1 MSADPLTEGWRPRW
15 LLMLVLVYAAAAIVV
30 VRPVIDPDVWWHL
43 RAGQW
48 ILEHHAV
55 PWTDP
60 FSSYGVGRAWIAYNW
75 LFEVFLFEVYRLLG
89 LFGPLLYVVAF
100 TLAITVALHAL
111 ISRFDARFTRAAA
124 LTALGL
130 GAMGP
135 VLMPRSYLFSILF
148 FLIELHIVFSVRESQ
163 RVRPLLLLPPLFAV
177 WANVHIQFIYGLFAL
192 ALAIAESVLYRAMPR
207 SQAVGPASRCA
218 PLRPLVL
225 VTLASCAATL
235 MTPYHVYLYQS
246 IAGVARQS
254 GMYDRI
260 IELMAMDFR
269 QPANWLVLGLTVAAA
284 FLLGR
289 QPRIEPW
296 PALLLIFGVFPAFRS
311 RRDVWVVVI
320 AALVV
325 IARSMPVTKAREQWM
340 TWPRIAVA
348 GAGIALAFAIVGVVR
363 DVSPRGLEA
372 AVALEYPVDAARV
385 VERRGYKGPLFNPYD
400 WGGYLIWRLPQLPVI
415 MDGRANVH
423 GDLRIA
429 QSIATWHG
437 ERSWASD
444 SELAVAKVVIAPIGL
459 GLTSLLR
466 VDPRFELAYEDHVA
480 AVFVARGTQSQR
492 IAQQRE

>member
-1 MSADPLTEGWRPRW
+1 MSTDAVTEGWQPRW
-15 LLMLVLVYAAAAIVV
+15 LLMLVLVYAAVAIIV

-60 FSSYGVGRAWIAYNW
+60 FSSYGLGKAWIAYNW
-75 LFEVFLFEVYRLLG
+75 LFEVFLYEVYRLLG
-89 LFGPLLYVVAF
+89 LFGPLLYVIAF
-100 TLAITVALHAL
+100 ALAITIALHAL
-111 ISRFDARFTRAAA
+111 ISRFEARVTRAGA

-148 FLIELHIVFSVRESQ
+148 FLIELHIIVFVRESQ
-163 RVRPLLLLPPLFAV
+163 RTRPLLVLPPLFAV
-177 WANVHIQFIYGLFAL
+177 WANVHIQFVYGLFVL
-192 ALAIAESVLYRAMPR
+192 GLAIAESALYRAMPR
-207 SQAVGPASRCA
+207 SPAIGPPSRCA
-218 PLRPLVL
+218 PLRPLVI

-235 MTPYHVYLYQS
+235 ITPYHVYLYES

-269 QPANWLVLGLTVAAA
+269 QPANWFVLGLAVAAT
-284 FLLGR
+284 FLVGR
-289 QPRIEPW
+289 QPRVEIF
-296 PALLLIFGVFPAFRS
+296 PALLLIAGVFPAFRS

-325 IARSMPVTKAREQWM
+325 IARSMPVTRAREHWV
-340 TWPRIAVA
+340 TWPRIGVA
-348 GAGIALAFAIVGVVR
+348 GVGIALAFVAVGIVR
-363 DVSPRGLEA
+363 DVSPRGLET
-372 AVALEYPVDAARV
+372 AVAVEYPADAARV

-423 GDLRIA
+423 GDRRIA

-437 ERSWASD
+437 EGSWASD
-444 SELAVAKVVIAPIGL
+444 AELATAKVVIAPIGL

-466 VDPRFELAYEDHVA
+466 VDQRFELAYEDRVA
-480 AVFVARGTQSQR
+480 AVFVARGAPSQR
-492 IAQQRE
+492 IALKDE

>member
-1 MSADPLTEGWRPRW
+1 MSTDAVTQRWQPRW
-15 LLMLVLVYAAAAIVV
+15 LLMLVLVYAAVAIIV

-48 ILEHHAV
+48 ILEHRAV

-60 FSSYGVGRAWIAYNW
+60 FSSYGLGKAWIAYNW
-75 LFEVFLFEVYRLLG
+75 LFEVLLYELYRLLG
-89 LFGPLLYVVAF
+89 LFGPLLYVVF
-100 TLAITVALHAL
+100 STLAITVALHTL
-111 ISRFDARFTRAAA
+111 ISRFESRFTRAAA

-148 FLIELHIVFSVRESQ
+148 FLIELHILFSVRESKQ
-163 RVRPLLLLPPLFAV
+163 ARPLLLLPPLFAV
-177 WANVHIQFIYGLFAL
+177 WANVHIQFIYGLFVL
-192 ALAIAESVLYRAMPR
+192 ALAIAESAFYRVMPR
-207 SQAVGPASRCA
+207 SQAFGPASRCA

-235 MTPYHVYLYQS
+235 ITPYHMYLFES

-269 QPANWLVLGLTVAAA
+269 QPANWLVLGLTLAGA
-284 FLLGR
+284 FLVGR

-296 PALLLIFGVFPAFRS
+296 PALLVAFGVFPAFRS

-325 IARSMPVTKAREQWM
+325 IARSLPVTKSREQWV

-348 GAGIALAFAIVGVVR
+348 GVGIALAFVVVGIVR

-372 AVALEYPVDAARV
+372 AVALEYPVDAAQV

-423 GDLRIA
+423 GDRRIA

-444 SELAVAKVVIAPIGL
+444 AELATARVVIAPMGL

-466 VDPRFELAYEDHVA
+466 LDPRFELAYEDRVA
-480 AVFVARGTQSQR
+480 AVFVARDTPSQR
-492 IAQQRE
+492 IAWQAE